1 MASDL
6 TLEAERPHFV
16 PHPRQREFIG
26 KVLSG
31 DYSFLTYGGAMGGG
45 KSFVSIA
52 VMLMLA
58 RLYDGS
64 KWCIIRESVPTLK
77 RTTIETFKKIV
88 PKDFIKS
95 YNQQDQVVT
104 FTNGSQFLFMAEDW
118 QNDKDFDRF
127 KGLEVNGFL
136 LEQIEELQEGLLDVC
151 MIRAGRWKLP
161 KMPKPLIVAT
171 VNPTQNWVKERIYKP
186 AMAGTLP
193 KGWFYMR
200 ATLEDNP
207 ELANDSNY
215 MAQLQNLDSMTY
227 KRHIQGDWSA
237 FAVNNPFCWAFDENR
252 HVQSCEFD
260 PTQELTLAV
269 DFNVDPLSA
278 FVCQNYETGKIRIL
292 REYRLM
298 NGNIYDLCDRLI
310 ADWPNVLWLVTG
322 DATGQ
327 SRSALTQGNV
337 NYYTV
342 IKQRMGLSSNQMK
355 QPHIN
360 PSIRDTR
367 VLLNS
372 ILQNGD
378 FLIDPSCEWTI
389 KDLKLVEVDGEGS
402 ILKDRKNDARF
413 ADFIDCLRYNAYTF
427 HRKFIKI
434 IGNSE

>member
-1 MASDL
+1 MVSDS
-6 TLEAERPHFV
+6 TSEAKALFS
-16 PHPRQREFIG
+16 PHPRQREF
-26 KVLSG
+26 LSAVFSG
-31 DYSFLTYGGAMGGG
+31 EYSFLCYGGAMGGG
-45 KSFVSIA
+45 KSFVSLA
-52 VMLMLA
+52 LFLMLA
-58 RLYDGS
+58 RIYPKS

-77 RTTIETFKKIV
+77 RTTIETFKKLV
-88 PKDFIKS
+88 PPSFIRS

-207 ELANDSNY
+207 ELANDANY
-215 MAQLQNLDSMTY
+215 MAQLTNLDSMTY

-237 FAVNNPFCWAFDENR
+237 FAVNNPFCWAFDEEK
-252 HVQSCEFD
+252 HVKPCEYN
-260 PTQELTLAV
+260 PNHELTLAV

-278 FVCQNYETGKIRIL
+278 FVCQNYEVGRIEIL
-292 REYRLM
+292 REYRLP

-310 ADWPNVLWLVTG
+310 SDWPNALWLVTG

-327 SRSALTQGNV
+327 ARSALTRGNT

-342 IKQRMGLSSNQMK
+342 IRQSLGLAPGQMR
-355 QPHIN
+355 QPHVN

-372 ILQNGD
+372 ILQNGE
-378 FLIDPSCEWTI
+378 FSVDPSCEWVI
-389 KDLKLVEVDGEGS
+389 RDLKLVEVDGEGD

-413 ADFIDCLRYNAYTF
+413 SDFLDGIRYNCYTF
-427 HRKFIKI
+427 HKSFLKFV
-434 IGNSE
+434 GS